1 MGMADAPRKKVVI
14 VGGGFGGVYAALE
27 LDKWL
32 FRHPDVDVT
41 VVNRDNFF
49 LFTPMLH
56 EVAASDLDITNIVSP
71 VRKLVS
77 DMEFFDGDV
86 EKVDLHART
95 VTVSHGDGHTHDLP
109 YDHLVLA
116 PGSVTN
122 FFDLPGLE
130 ERAITMKSLGDAIA
144 LRNRMIEQ
152 LEEAETECGA
162 PDRDHLM
169 TFVVAGGRVRRR
181 RDDRR
186 HERLRPPGA
195 PVLPAHPARKGADG
209 ARAPG
214 RGDPAGALREARPL
228 RPAEARGAGCR
239 DPEQDKGRVRHPERG
254 VCLSDGTESRRRDGH
269 LDGRHAAQS
278 ARQDA
283 PVQDRKGARV
293 RRREPPGGRLAGRVG
308 ARRLRAR
315 AGPGDGRIPSADGAA
330 RDSAGK
336 GRGAQHPRRAARRT
350 APSRS
355 RFKTIG
361 QLASLGRRTGV
372 AQIFGINFSGF
383 VAWWMWRT
391 IYLMKLPRL
400 EKRLRVA
407 IDWTWDLIF
416 SKDLVKFLSRRKETI
431 SQAQAEVRR
440 SRDARCGIGFSQTRT
455 PSEGA
460 AMPTLTDRARGC
472 AG

>member
-1 MGMADAPRKKVVI
+1 MAEAPRRKVVI

-32 FRHPDVDVT
+32 FRFPDVDVT
-41 VVNRDNFF
+41 VVNRENFF

-77 DMEFFDGDV
+77 NVEFFDGDV
-86 EKVDLHART
+86 ERVNLDART

-122 FFDLPGLE
+122 FFGLPGLE
-130 ERAITMKSLGDAIA
+130 ERAITMKSLGDAIT
-144 LRNRMIEQ
+144 LRNRMIQQ

-169 TFVVAGGRVRRR
+169 TFVVAGGGFAGVETIAGMNDFVHHALPFYPHIPREKVRMILVHPGEVILPELSPKLGRYAQEKLA
-181 RDDRR
+181 
-186 HERLRPPGA
+186 ERGVEIRAKTKVSGVTPNGVCLTDGSRIDAATIVWTAGTQPNPL
-195 PVLPAHPARKGADG
+195 VKTLP
-209 ARAPG
+209 
-214 RGDPAGALREARPL
+214 
-228 RPAEARGAGCR
+228 CR
-239 DPEQDKGRVRHPERG
+239 TEKGRVCVDEFLRVPDWPGVWAVGDCALVPDPATGGFHPPTAQHAIRQGKVLARNILRQLRG
-254 VCLSDGTESRRRDGH
+254 E
-269 LDGRHAAQS
+269 
-278 ARQDA
+278 
-283 PVQDRKGARV
+283 
-293 RRREPPGGRLAGRVG
+293 
-308 ARRLRAR
+308 
-315 AGPGDGRIPSADGAA
+315 AA
-330 RDSAGK
+330 R
-336 GRGAQHPRRAARRT
+336 PF
-350 APSRS
+350 
-355 RFKTIG
+355 RFRTIG

-372 AQIFGINFSGF
+372 AQIFGFHFSGF

-416 SKDLVKFLSRRKETI
+416 SKDLVKFLSRKRETI
-431 SQAQAEVRR
+431 SQPQAEVA
-440 SRDARCGIGFSQTRT
+440 DAMAR
-455 PSEGA
+455 A
-460 AMPTLTDRARGC
+460 AS
-472 AG
+472 

>member
-1 MGMADAPRKKVVI
+1 MASNPRRKIVI

-32 FRHPDVDVT
+32 FRFPDVDVT
-41 VVNRDNFF
+41 IVNRDNFF

-56 EVAASDLDITNIVSP
+56 EVAASDLDITNIVNP

-77 DMEFFDGDV
+77 NMEFFDGDV
-86 EKVDLHART
+86 EKVDLESRT

-122 FFDLPGLE
+122 FFNLPGLE

-144 LRNRMIEQ
+144 LRNRMIQQ

-169 TFVVAGGRVRRR
+169 TFVVAGGGFAGVETIAGMNDFVHQALKFYPHIPKQKIRMILV
-181 RDDRR
+181 
-186 HERLRPPGA
+186 HPGE
-195 PVLPAHPARKGADG
+195 VILPELSEKLGRYAQEKLV
-209 ARAPG
+209 G
-214 RGDPAGALREARPL
+214 RGVEIRSKTKVAA
-228 RPAEARGAGCR
+228 
-239 DPEQDKGRVRHPERG
+239 VTERG
-254 VCLSDGTESRRRDGH
+254 VKLSDGTEIDAATIIWTAGTQPNPLMKTLPCRLEKGKVCVDEFLQVPGFPGVWALGDCALVPDILSRTGGFH
-269 LDGRHAAQS
+269 
-278 ARQDA
+278 
-283 PVQDRKGARV
+283 
-293 RRREPPGGRLAGRVG
+293 PPT
-308 ARRLRAR
+308 
-315 AGPGDGRIPSADGAA
+315 
-330 RDSAGK
+330 
-336 GRGAQHPRRAARRT
+336 AQHAIRQGKVLAQNILAELRGTPKRPFSFR
-350 APSRS
+350 
-355 RFKTIG
+355 TIG

-372 AQIFGINFSGF
+372 AQVFGFHFSGF

-407 IDWTWDLIF
+407 LDWTWDLVF

-431 SQAQAEVRR
+431 SQPQEEIR
-440 SRDARCGIGFSQTRT
+440 
-455 PSEGA
+455 GA
-460 AMPTLTDRARGC
+460 MMRA